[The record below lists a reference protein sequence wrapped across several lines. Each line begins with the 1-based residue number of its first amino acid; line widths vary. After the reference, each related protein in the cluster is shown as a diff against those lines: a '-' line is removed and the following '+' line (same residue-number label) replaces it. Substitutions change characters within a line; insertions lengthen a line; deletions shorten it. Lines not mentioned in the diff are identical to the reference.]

1 MAPSEC
7 TKRGSV
13 TGELGLALGE
23 ALGVAVGDGVGGSL
37 AEGETVGVGVG
48 VGFVADAAV
57 QPVRTRTIA
66 LAAPSQAMR
75 CPIDLQR
82 AEAPRRAPR
91 KAASGVE
98 KAA

>member
-1 MAPSEC
+1 MWE
-7 TKRGSV
+7 V
-13 TGELGLALGE
+13 TRKGL
-23 ALGVAVGDGVGGSL
+23 L
-37 AEGETVGVGVG
+37 AHKFRLLLTSISIILG

-57 QPVRTRTIA
+57 HPVRTRTIA